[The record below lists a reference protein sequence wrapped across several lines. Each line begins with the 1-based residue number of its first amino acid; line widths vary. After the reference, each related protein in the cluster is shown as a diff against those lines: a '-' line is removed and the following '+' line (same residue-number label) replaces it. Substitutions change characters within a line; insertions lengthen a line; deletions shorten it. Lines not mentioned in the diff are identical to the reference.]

1 MGAQTIAEA
10 GLRCLADVAMVQAT
24 DFGELHDPAC
34 REDLDRPEIGRVLV
48 QREMGAHSM
57 VVSAVAGQAAAEV
70 SLVEDESMGFTQELP
85 RKLLPTRAKERQRR
99 RRERR

>member
-1 MGAQTIAEA
+1 
-10 GLRCLADVAMVQAT
+10 MVQAT

-57 VVSAVAGQAAAEV
+57 VVSAVAGQDAAEV